1 MLPLRRRWH
10 RFIICFVASLVS
22 CLVFFPWLTPTT
34 AAQFPQSSVPVKVA
48 QQSDQQLVEQGIE
61 NYQRGN
67 LAEAIANWERALP
80 QITVAEDRA
89 TVHNNLA
96 IAYRE
101 TGKLSPAIKHWQQA
115 IELYRSQVEEQKEQV
130 IAELLLNQAQAYSDL
145 GQHNR
150 AIKLLQPTAEL
161 EFPQQEQ
168 LTKAAVKGALG
179 NAYRALGDY
188 EQALAAH
195 EESLDIAREL
205 NNPRYIS
212 MALND
217 LGNTYVSRAN
227 RYQEQANSALLEGE
241 RREYNR
247 LTAALQQD
255 RTEATDLLQQ
265 SVEAA
270 RGVAPKEELRALM
283 NLNRL
288 LSKTQAEPTT
298 ILNHWQRVNQLLPS
312 IPDSREK
319 AYALIQLAQN
329 TPSQESFQIL
339 EQALAISKKLGDAR
353 AESFVLGTL
362 GKLHQTRNEYAQGME
377 WTREAQFKAQQINAP
392 DSLYRWQWQ
401 AGQIL
406 KATGNSSKAI
416 AAYQQAIATLQTI
429 RGDIV
434 NASKDLQFDFRDQVE
449 PVYRELME
457 LLLEAP
463 TATVSS
469 SQAKEVVDTLELL
482 KLAELQN
489 FFGDEC
495 VEVAVSQGG
504 AEQGLRETNTVVIYS
519 VVLDNFTEM
528 ILRSPDGS
536 MSNYRIPISKQKLE
550 QEVTELRSLLERRQT
565 YEYLPK
571 TEEVYDLLIRPLEA
585 KLAASEPS
593 TVVFIND
600 GVLRK
605 IPMAALYDGEQFLI
619 EKYALATTPGLKL
632 TSRQGLDQQNLST
645 LSLGLTVARPPFAPL
660 SNVEAEVTA
669 IKDILGGNQLVDE
682 AFTLANFQSQLQ
694 QQNYPIVHI
703 ATHGKFGAD
712 RQTTFLVGYDQ
723 KISIEVLDNLLR
735 SHHRGQ
741 PVELLTLSA
750 CQTAAGDDRSALG
763 LAGVAVRAG
772 VGSALATLWYINDE
786 STVPLIEEFYQQL
799 SQPNITKAEAL
810 RKAQLRMIADQ
821 EFDYN
826 HPAVWSPFILI
837 GNWL

>member
-10 RFIICFVASLVS
+10 RFLICFLASLVS

-34 AAQFPQSSVPVKVA
+34 AAQFPQSSVPLKVA

-67 LAEAIANWERALP
+67 LAEAIANWEEALT

-115 IELYRSQVEEQKEQV
+115 IELYRSQVEEEQELV

-161 EFPQQEQ
+161 ELLQQEQ

-195 EESLDIAREL
+195 QESLDIAREL
-205 NNPRYIS
+205 NNSSYIS

-241 RREYNR
+241 IREYNR

-255 RTEATDLLQQ
+255 RAEARELLQQ

-270 RGVAPKEELRALM
+270 RDVAPKEELRALM

-288 LSKTQAEPTT
+288 LNKTQAQPTT
-298 ILNHWQRVNQLLPS
+298 ILNNWQRVNQLLPS

-329 TPSQESFQIL
+329 TPSQQSFQIL

-362 GKLHQTRNEYAQGME
+362 GKLHQARNEYAQGME

-449 PVYRELME
+449 PVYRELMT
-457 LLLEAP
+457 LLLESP
-463 TATVSS
+463 TKVVSS

-536 MSNYRIPISKQKLE
+536 MSSYRVPISKQELE

-585 KLAASEPS
+585 KLAASKPS

-669 IKDILGGNQLVDE
+669 VKDILGGNQLVDE

-735 SHHRGQ
+735 SRHGGQ

>member
-10 RFIICFVASLVS
+10 RFLICFLASLVS

-34 AAQFPQSSVPVKVA
+34 AAQFPQSSVPLKVA

-67 LAEAIANWERALP
+67 LAEAIANWEEALT

-115 IELYRSQVEEQKEQV
+115 IELYRSQVEEEQELV

-161 EFPQQEQ
+161 ELPQEEQ

-188 EQALAAH
+188 EQALATH
-195 EESLDIAREL
+195 QESLDIAREL
-205 NNPRYIS
+205 NNSSYIS

-241 RREYNR
+241 IREYNR

-255 RTEATDLLQQ
+255 RAEARELLQQ

-270 RGVAPKEELRALM
+270 RDVAPKEELRALM

-288 LSKTQAEPTT
+288 LNKTQAQPTT
-298 ILNHWQRVNQLLPS
+298 ILNNWQRVNQLLPS

-329 TPSQESFQIL
+329 TPSQQSFQIL

-362 GKLHQTRNEYAQGME
+362 GKLHQARNEYAQGME

-449 PVYRELME
+449 PVYRELMA
-457 LLLEAP
+457 LLLESP
-463 TATVSS
+463 TKVVSS
-469 SQAKEVVDTLELL
+469 SQAKAVVDTLELL

-536 MSNYRIPISKQKLE
+536 MSSYRVPISKQELE

-585 KLAASEPS
+585 KLAASKPS

-669 IKDILGGNQLVDE
+669 VKDILGGNQLVDE

-735 SHHRGQ
+735 SRHGGQ

>member
-1 MLPLRRRWH
+1 MTNNKLH
-10 RFIICFVASLVS
+10 RFLICFFAS
-22 CLVFFPWLTPTT
+22 LVFFPCLTSTT
-34 AAQFPQSSVPVKVA
+34 AAQFSYSSIPLKVA
-48 QQSDQQLVEQGIE
+48 QQSYQQLVQQGID

-67 LAEAIANWERALP
+67 LAEAIAYWEEALP

-101 TGKLSPAIKHWQQA
+101 TGKLNPAIKHWQQA
-115 IELYRSQVEEQKEQV
+115 IELYRSQGEEEMKQV

-145 GQHNR
+145 GQYNR
-150 AIKLLQPTAEL
+150 AIKLLQPTVKM

-179 NAYRALGDY
+179 NAYQALGNY
-188 EQALAAH
+188 EQALKVH
-195 EESLDIAREL
+195 QEGLELARQL
-205 NNPRYIS
+205 NNPSYIS

-227 RYQEQANSALLEGE
+227 RYEEQANSALLEGE
-241 RREYNR
+241 RKEYNR
-247 LTAALQQD
+247 LTAAFQED
-255 RTEATDLLQQ
+255 RAEAKELLEQ
-265 SVEAA
+265 SVQSA
-270 RGVAPKEELRALM
+270 RGLAPSQELRALM

-288 LSKTQAEPTT
+288 LQKTQGKPTT
-298 ILNHWQRVNQLLPS
+298 ITSNWQRVKELLPAV
-312 IPDSREK
+312 PDSREK
-319 AYALIQLAQN
+319 AYVLIQLAENSQ
-329 TPSQESFQIL
+329 SQESFQIL
-339 EQALAISKKLGDAR
+339 TQALAITRQLGDAR

-362 GKLHQTRNEYAQGME
+362 GKLYQTRNEYAPGME
-377 WTREAQFKAQQINAP
+377 WTRKAQFKAQQINAP

-406 KATGNSSKAI
+406 KATGDSGKAI
-416 AAYQQAIATLQTI
+416 AAYRQAIATLQSI
-429 RGDIV
+429 RGDII

-449 PVYRELME
+449 PIYRELME
-457 LLLEAP
+457 LLLETP
-463 TATVSS
+463 TAATKGETSP
-469 SQAKEVVDTLELL
+469 AKAVVDTLELL

-495 VEVAVSQGG
+495 VQVALSQGEG
-504 AEQGLRETNTVVIYS
+504 EQGLQEQNTVVVYS
-519 VVLDNFTEM
+519 VVLDKFTEM
-528 ILRSPDGS
+528 IVRSPDGS
-536 MSNYRIPISKQKLE
+536 MSNYRVAISKQELE

-565 YEYLPK
+565 EQYWPK
-571 TEEVYDLLIRPLEA
+571 TQKVYDLLIRPLEA
-585 KLAASEPS
+585 KLAASKPS
-593 TVVFIND
+593 TLVFIND

-605 IPMAALYDGEQFLI
+605 IPMGALHDGEQFLI
-619 EKYALATTPGLKL
+619 EKYAIATTPGLKL
-632 TSRQGLDQQNLST
+632 TSRQRLDQQNLST

-660 SNVEAEVTA
+660 SNVKAEVTA
-669 IKDILGGNQLVDE
+669 VKEILGGNQLVDE

-694 QQNYPIVHI
+694 QQSYPIVHI

-723 KISIEVLDNLLR
+723 KISIEALDNLLR
-735 SHHRGQ
+735 SRRRGQ

-750 CQTAAGDDRSALG
+750 CQTAAGDDRSTLG

-799 SQPNITKAEAL
+799 SQPNVTKAEAL
-810 RKAQLRMIADQ
+810 RTAQLRMIADQ